1 MFGDLSMADLEK
13 NGYGHSHSNHNHNHN
28 TKMKNEFDSDD
39 DDDDSQSEYSVE
51 STDNISSASGGTKK
65 SGSRRR
71 NRKGGG
77 GGGGDDSNSS
87 DSGGKS
93 VMKMPQDREV
103 KWCKRIVAALLALAI
118 ATSAVTTIQVVLTG
132 GDVDFQVRVSLL
144 HV

>member
-1 MFGDLSMADLEK
+1 MFGDLSMADLER

-71 NRKGGG
+71 NRKG